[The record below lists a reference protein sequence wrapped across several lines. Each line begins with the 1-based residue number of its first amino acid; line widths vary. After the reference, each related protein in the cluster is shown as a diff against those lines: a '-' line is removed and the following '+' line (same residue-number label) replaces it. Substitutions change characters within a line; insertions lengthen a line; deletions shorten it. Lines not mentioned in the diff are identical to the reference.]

1 MNFYYRF
8 CVLLHLFFTTVLFN
22 FCFLLTFYL
31 KVNTYRMRED
41 TVATLGTQKAHTLL
55 KYAYLLT
62 YVHLNSCLM

>member
-1 MNFYYRF
+1 
-8 CVLLHLFFTTVLFN
+8 
-22 FCFLLTFYL
+22 
-31 KVNTYRMRED
+31 MRED